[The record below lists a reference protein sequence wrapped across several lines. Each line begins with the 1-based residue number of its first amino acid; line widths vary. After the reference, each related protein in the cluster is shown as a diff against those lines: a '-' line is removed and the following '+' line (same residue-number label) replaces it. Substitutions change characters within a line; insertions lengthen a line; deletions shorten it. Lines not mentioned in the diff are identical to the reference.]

1 MRIVVNEAKVKRE
14 SNIGKF
20 AIYGSLAILMGGLAL
35 TLFGQQWG
43 ILTPD
48 NIALF
53 YIIYLAILF
62 SGLVVSRVGMYYGN
76 RHLSPRRPELALR
89 EQLKGMDRKCSL
101 LLFTEPCDY
110 ILIEPSGVT
119 AIIYKTQ
126 NGLIT
131 YKGNLWKFKTT
142 VVNRLFGREEPLG
155 DPKKEIDLALT
166 RLNAVFTEKIPDQKI
181 PLRGV
186 VVFGGAEAVL
196 EVDPT
201 PYAVLRVDKLKDY
214 LRGEGKLRE
223 VPAATQKAVREA
235 LGVMG

>member
-1 MRIVVNEAKVKRE
+1 MRIVVNESKVKRE

-20 AIYGSLAILMGGLAL
+20 AIYGSLAILMAGLAL

-43 ILTPD
+43 ILSEN
-48 NIALF
+48 NIGLF
-53 YIIYLAILF
+53 YIIYLSILF
-62 SGLVVSRVGMYYGN
+62 LGLMISRVGMYYGN
-76 RHLSPRRPELALR
+76 RHLSPRRPALMLR

-119 AIIYKTQ
+119 AIIYKNQ
-126 NGLIT
+126 NGEVS
-131 YKGNLWKFKTT
+131 YKNNVWKFKTSFL
-142 VVNRLFGREEPLG
+142 NRVFGREEPLG
-155 DPKKEIDLALT
+155 DPKKDMDDALT
-166 RLNAVFTEKIPDQKI
+166 RINTILTEKIPDQKI

-186 VVFGGAEAVL
+186 VVFGGQNVTL
-196 EVDPT
+196 DVDPT
-201 PYAVLRVDKLKDY
+201 PFAVLKVDKLKDY

-235 LGVMG
+235 LGVIG